1 MAPCYAVLRRATP
14 CRAPQ
19 LCFASLKKE
28 NETAA
33 LCSKHRGVY
42 WSKKVRC
49 AQPKILD
56 SRYAIPLRVRLANKK
71 EGGAVPLG
79 ASKGGLRSS
88 ARAAKL
94 CTGG

>member
-1 MAPCYAVLRRATP
+1 LVASYPKKLAGQNKLKLRRKKKTEASQMAPCYAVLRRATP

-28 NETAA
+28 NGTAA

-49 AQPKILD
+49 AQPKI
-56 SRYAIPLRVRLANKK
+56 
-71 EGGAVPLG
+71 
-79 ASKGGLRSS
+79 
-88 ARAAKL
+88 
-94 CTGG
+94 CF